1 MARKL
6 RYNYTFNPGTG
17 ANTATVVLS
26 GYVSAKRLLL
36 ITNLASNTNTII
48 YNFATPSLSAVQS
61 YNSTTDQTTFTLA
74 YNCSAMSATD
84 PLQIYTEEDNVSTIP
99 AESNYDPVNKPRTS
113 SPQALIDT
121 DFEYGAQISKWENL
135 ALTNNR
141 PFQYP
146 TAYTFA
152 GVGTV
157 NIPTNSKFVTIA
169 STNPFPANGTPI
181 VVQDTYLPI
190 ANGTF
195 VIEQGGGTGI
205 ITYTAKAAN
214 AGILTNI
221 FDSNKTGIFTG
232 STYTGAAIGSGIA
245 VTISSGVAVTVTT
258 TIPHGLSLGNEIAV
272 TGITG
277 TNPPNGNFAVA
288 GITSATQFT
297 YYASTVPSGLTTTS
311 AAVYPRPQAQFLH
324 RAFDGGVLF
333 TSAAQSNYQQAI
345 RQTRRYFRYQS
356 GKGIQM
362 SSGTILKPN
371 LQIDSLT
378 SIGTTVTVQTKE
390 SHNIL
395 AVVPGDQIA
404 IFGANESAYNGTFT
418 VTGISGANKF
428 TYTAL
433 TTPSA
438 TPATGTY
445 NMSITGWSGAYTRL
459 GIFEQQNGLYFEYDG
474 TTLYAVRRN
483 SVYQISG
490 RVSVTNGSSTVTQSD
505 ASYPTIFSS
514 QLKPGD
520 SIVLR
525 GQSYRVL
532 DIASDTSLTISPA
545 FRGPTSSFVIASKT
559 IETKFPQSQWN
570 IDTCDGTGP
579 SGYTM
584 DLSKMQ
590 MWYIDYSWYGAGFI
604 RWGLRGPDGN
614 VMYVHKMKNNNVNT
628 EAYMRSGNLPARYES
643 GTLPAT
649 TYITSSVG
657 ASDTYVGVAST
668 AGFPASGTLV
678 IRNPSTYEYVNY
690 AGIGTTAF
698 TGLTRAQSGG
708 SVSVSIASSTNVAT
722 ATTTNIQIGQRVIN
736 DALPLNT
743 FVTNIGVGTVYLS
756 QASSYALSGVAV
768 TFARMGS
775 VGVGTSFTYSA
786 TAPTTVELAYPAFAP
801 SISHWGTSV
810 IMDGRFD
817 DDKSLVFTYGQA
829 TNTSIASGASRAL
842 FSIRIA
848 PSVDSG
854 IAAAFG
860 AREIT
865 NRMQLT
871 LKTLDVSIVGIQT
884 ANVLVRAYINAI
896 PSSATA
902 WTNVVNNAT
911 GVVNSSLAQIAD
923 YGGGSTVVV
932 GGEVTG
938 GFFVSGTG
946 SIDISNVRDL
956 GNSVLGGGGTNAN
969 TQIYPDGPDVLTI
982 VATNYTPGTT
992 VSLSGRIG
1000 WTEAQA

>member
-6 RYNYTFNPGTG
+6 RYNYTFTPSTN
-17 ANTATVVLS
+17 TVVLN
-26 GYVSAKRLLL
+26 GYVGAKRLLL
-36 ITNLASNTNTII
+36 ITNTKTNTVI
-48 YNFATPSLSAVQS
+48 YNFAIPTLTASSIN
-61 YNSTTDQTTFTLA
+61 YNPITDQTSIVLA

-84 PLQIYTEEDNVSTIP
+84 ALQIYTEEDYVSTYP
-99 AESNYDPVNKPRTS
+99 VEVSYDPVNKPRSS

-121 DFEYGAQISKWENL
+121 DFEYGTQISKWENL

-146 TAYTFA
+146 TTFTFS
-152 GVGTV
+152 GIGTI
-157 NIPTNSKFVTIA
+157 NIPSGSKTVSVA
-169 STNPFPANGTPI
+169 STNIFPANGTPI

-190 ANGTF
+190 ANGVF
-195 VIEQGGGTGI
+195 VIESGGGTGT

-221 FDSNKTGIFTG
+221 FDVNKTGIFTG
-232 STYTGAAIGSGIA
+232 STYTGSSIGGTPAFTIGAGI
-245 VTISSGVAVTVTT
+245 AVTVTT

-277 TNPPNGNFAVA
+277 TNPPNGNFVVA

-297 YYASTVPSGLTTTS
+297 YYASAVPSGLTLTS

-395 AVVPGDQIA
+395 AIIPGDQVT

-428 TYTAL
+428 NYTAAS
-433 TTPSA
+433 TPSA
-438 TPATGTY
+438 STATGTY
-445 NMSITGWSGAYTRL
+445 NMSVTGWSGAYTRL

-474 TTLYAVRRN
+474 TTLYAVKRN

-505 ASYPTIFSS
+505 PSYPTIFSS

-520 SIVLR
+520 YIVLR

-532 DIASDTSLTISPA
+532 DITSDTSLTISPA
-545 FRGPTSSFVIASKT
+545 FRGPTSNFVVVSKT
-559 IETKFPQSQWN
+559 VETKVPQSQWN
-570 IDTCDGTGP
+570 IDTCDGNGP
-579 SGYTM
+579 SGYNI

-590 MWYIDYSWYGAGFI
+590 MWYVDYSWYGAGFV

-614 VMYVHKMKNNNVNT
+614 VMYVHKMRNNNLNT
-628 EAYMRSGNLPARYES
+628 EAYMRSGNLPGRYES
-643 GTLPAT
+643 GSLPPI

-657 ASDTYVGVAST
+657 VSDTYVGVANT
-668 AGFPASGTLV
+668 YGFPSAGTLA
-678 IRNPSTYEYVNY
+678 IRNASTYEYVNY
-690 AGIGTTAF
+690 TGIGTTSF
-698 TGLTRAQSGG
+698 TGLTRAKPGG
-708 SVSVSIASSTNVAT
+708 VVSVSIASSTNVAT
-722 ATTTNIQIGQRVIN
+722 GTTTNIQIGQRVIA
-736 DALPLNT
+736 DALPMNT
-743 FVTNIGVGTVYLS
+743 FVTNIGVGTIYLS
-756 QASSYALSGVAV
+756 QAASYALSGVAV
-768 TFARMGS
+768 TFAQMGS
-775 VGVGTSFTYSA
+775 VGVGTSFVYSA
-786 TAPTTVELAYPAFAP
+786 TAPTAVELAYPAFAP

-817 DDKSLVFTYGQA
+817 DDKSLVFTYGQSNSTA
-829 TNTSIASGASRAL
+829 IASGSSKAL
-842 FSIRIA
+842 FSIRVA

-860 AREIT
+860 ARELT

-871 LKTLDVSIVGIQT
+871 LKTLDVSVVGIQT
-884 ANVLVRAYINAI
+884 ANVLVRAYINATPI
-896 PSSATA
+896 GTITP
-902 WTNVVNNAT
+902 WTNVVNNVT

-923 YGGGSTVVV
+923 YGGGAVTVS

-938 GFFVSGTG
+938 GFWVSGTG

-956 GNSVLGGGGTNAN
+956 GNCILGGGGANSN

-982 VATNYTPGTT
+982 VATNYTPGTSVT
-992 VSLSGRIG
+992 LQGRIG